1 VTPVDPYLAHLRP
14 RLGGAGILVVA
25 RDTGRALF
33 LHDPSRGEWTSP
45 GGGIERGE
53 RPFDAAVREFA
64 EETGYRGKMW
74 FRYEETFIPPSYW
87 LFHALVDR
95 EFVPVLSHEHD
106 AYVWAPLDALP
117 EPLHAGLQSL
127 RRR

>member
-1 VTPVDPYLAHLRP
+1 LTPVDPYLAHLRP

-33 LHDPSRGEWTSP
+33 LHDPYRGEWTSP
-45 GGGIERGE
+45 GGGIEVGE
-53 RPFDAAVREFA
+53 TPFVAALREFR
-64 EETGYRGKMW
+64 EETGYRGALR
-74 FRYEETFIPPSYW
+74 FSLEETLIPPSYW
-87 LFHALVDR
+87 LFHGKVDR

-106 AYVWAPLDALP
+106 GYVWAPLDAPP
-117 EPLHAGLQSL
+117 EPLHAGLRSL